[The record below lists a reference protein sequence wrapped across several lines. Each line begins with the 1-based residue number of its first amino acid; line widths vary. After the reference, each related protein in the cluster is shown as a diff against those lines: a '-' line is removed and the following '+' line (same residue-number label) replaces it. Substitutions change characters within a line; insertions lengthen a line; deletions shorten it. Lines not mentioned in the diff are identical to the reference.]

1 MLSDNQ
7 IIVALATIVVLGVGA
22 QWVGRLLGF
31 PSLLLLLPAGLF
43 AGDVTGLV
51 EPEKLFGE
59 TLFPLVTL
67 LVALL
72 LFQSGLKLRFA
83 DLPEKARSPVHR
95 LITVGLAITF
105 VGGSLASLAILN
117 IDTGLAFL
125 LGAII
130 SVSGP
135 TVVGPLLSTVRAR
148 EPTSSVLN
156 YEGTYLDPLGAT
168 LGVVVLN
175 LVLAQHRGG
184 VHPVLQTLGRLGL
197 GVGVGLIAAAVLL
210 FVMSRFLLTDD
221 MQAAVALLFAV
232 AAFAIS
238 DVLLSEAGLF
248 ATLTLGV
255 ALANQR
261 FVSLSRVAGFGE
273 TLEVLII
280 GTLFI
285 LLGALVKIEA
295 LLEYA
300 WQIILLV
307 GALVLLVRP
316 LTAAVSL
323 LRTRLTWRE
332 RTLIGWVDP
341 RGIVAASTAATFT
354 GTLAAAHLGGAFLL
368 PVVFGVI
375 VGTGLVYGLS
385 ARPVAL
391 WLGLTRPPANG
402 VGLIGDAAW
411 VVELARRLRE
421 LGVSVLRISSS
432 SPEEVHKEVDSS
444 GVPTVSLGDTEAR
457 IVDAAQEANVGQAAV
472 LAPSST
478 GMDLVS
484 TALIEILGR
493 RKVLRLAPGRQERAV
508 ARRIFE
514 DETAYAFAPDVTLQD
529 IDARVEAGAVVEVV
543 KGPMAADALP
553 LCAVSTEGKVNLQ
566 PGIRTPQSDD
576 TVVAL
581 VGVGGDSSPGN
592 DDPE

>member
-1 MLSDNQ
+1 M
-7 IIVALATIVVLGVGA
+7 
-22 QWVGRLLGF
+22 
-31 PSLLLLLPAGLF
+31 
-43 AGDVTGLV
+43 
-51 EPEKLFGE
+51 
-59 TLFPLVTL
+59 
-67 LVALL
+67 
-72 LFQSGLKLRFA
+72 
-83 DLPEKARSPVHR
+83 
-95 LITVGLAITF
+95 
-105 VGGSLASLAILN
+105 N

-130 SVSGP
+130 TVSGP

-156 YEGTYLDPLGAT
+156 YEGTFLDPLGAT

-175 LVLAQHRGG
+175 LVLAGHRGG

-197 GVGVGLIAAAVLL
+197 GAGVGLIAAALL
-210 FVMSRFLLTDD
+210 VFVMSRFLLTDD
-221 MQAAVALLFAV
+221 MEAAVALLFAV

-255 ALANQR
+255 AVANQR
-261 FVSLSRVAGFGE
+261 FVSLRRVAGVGE

-295 LLEYA
+295 LREYA
-300 WQIILLV
+300 WQIVLLV
-307 GALVLLVRP
+307 GALVFLVRP

-354 GTLAAAHLGGAFLL
+354 GTLAAANLGGDFLL

-385 ARPVAL
+385 AKPVAL

-411 VVELARRLRE
+411 VVDLARRLRE
-421 LGVSVLRISSS
+421 LGVSVLRISTS
-432 SPEEVHKEVDSS
+432 SPEEVHTEVDAS
-444 GVPTVSLGDTEAR
+444 GVPTVSFADTEAR
-457 IVDAAQEANVGQAAV
+457 ILDAAQMRTLVRW
-472 LAPSST
+472 PSW
-478 GMDLVS
+478 L
-484 TALIEILGR
+484 
-493 RKVLRLAPGRQERAV
+493 
-508 ARRIFE
+508 
-514 DETAYAFAPDVTLQD
+514 
-529 IDARVEAGAVVEVV
+529 
-543 KGPMAADALP
+543 LP
-553 LCAVSTEGKVNLQ
+553 ASG
-566 PGIRTPQSDD
+566 
-576 TVVAL
+576 
-581 VGVGGDSSPGN
+581 
-592 DDPE
+592 

>member
-7 IIVALATIVVLGVGA
+7 IIIALATIVVLGVGA
-22 QWVGRLLGF
+22 QWIGRLLGF

-51 EPEKLFGE
+51 EKLFGE

-83 DLPEKARSPVHR
+83 DLPEEARRPVHR

-105 VGGSLASLAILN
+105 LGGSLASLAILN

-135 TVVGPLLSTVRAR
+135 TVVGPLLATVRAR

-168 LGVVVLN
+168 LGVVMLN
-175 LVLAQHRGG
+175 LVLAGHRGG

-197 GVGVGLIAAAVLL
+197 GVAVGLVAAAVLV
-210 FVMSRFLLTDD
+210 FVMSRFLLTDN

-295 LLEYA
+295 LGEYA
-300 WQIILLV
+300 WQIVLLV
-307 GALVLLVRP
+307 GALVFLVRP

-323 LRTRLTWRE
+323 LRTQLTWRE
-332 RTLIGWVDP
+332 RTLIGWV
-341 RGIVAASTAATFT
+341 TAATFT
-354 GTLAAAHLGGAFLL
+354 GTLAAANLGGDFLL

-375 VGTGLVYGLS
+375 VGTGIVYGLS

-391 WLGLTRPPANG
+391 WLGLTRPPAKG

-421 LGVSVLRISSS
+421 LGVSVLRISTS
-432 SPEEVHKEVDSS
+432 SPEEVQAEVDAS

-457 IVDAAQEANVGQAAV
+457 IVDAALDANVGQVAI
-472 LAPSST
+472 LAPSSI

-493 RKVLRLAPGRQERAV
+493 RGVLRLPPGRQARAS
-508 ARRIFE
+508 ARRIFQ

-529 IDARVEAGAVVEVV
+529 IDALVEAGAVVEVV
-543 KGPMAADALP
+543 DRPMAEEALP
-553 LCAVSTEGKVNLQ
+553 LCAVSTDGTVNLQ
-566 PGIRTPQSDD
+566 PGIRTPESDD

-581 VGVGGDSSPGN
+581 VGLGGDSSTGN